1 LYLIAV
7 YRSLIYRSIARSLS
21 AHILYQAY
29 IAYSNKL
36 IIIMEAMVES
46 AAAQWKQFGKEST
59 AFVKKCDKPTNENMV
74 GE

>member
-1 LYLIAV
+1 
-7 YRSLIYRSIARSLS
+7 
-21 AHILYQAY
+21 
-29 IAYSNKL
+29 
-36 IIIMEAMVES
+36 MEAMVES